1 MICWDLNFFC
11 QPGVFATVP
20 LKDYLFRD
28 LDRGHFWMVAARVSL
43 PWRWEIPE
51 ANGCFYGKSMG
62 KLGKTRY
69 KWRCFMGNSSVN
81 GVFSSKPSVIDYQR
95 ITINYSKIIEIVL

>member
-1 MICWDLNFFC
+1 MDVHPPKNVSIGIDPYPCWDLNFFC

-20 LKDYLFRD
+20 LKDYLFRG
-28 LDRGHFWMVAARVSL
+28 LDRGQKLDGSCKGVIAMARS
-43 PWRWEIPE
+43 EIPG

-69 KWRCFMGNSSVN
+69 KWRCFYGKFIYKWSFFPASQV
-81 GVFSSKPSVIDYQR
+81 
-95 ITINYSKIIEIVL
+95 